1 MSAATRSLPPAL
13 AGSVCCLALLGGV
26 PAAGATAP
34 LSPRA
39 ASAAP
44 NLHLQLPSGW
54 VSRRLP
60 GGGLSAATDAADLGG
75 ARARRC
81 ARLTAQPVG
90 SGAANVA
97 RLLAE
102 VDRAPFVGSPTT
114 FPTSVGGVRAQY
126 VQWTAAERSGDETTR
141 TIIVQLA
148 TGSSYTFTL
157 EAPSAKWT
165 PSFPAFD
172 RILASVKFG

>member
-1 MSAATRSLPPAL
+1 MSAAGRPTAL
-13 AGSVCCLALLGGV
+13 ALGLSACSLALLGGA
-26 PAAGATAP
+26 PAAGASARLART
-34 LSPRA
+34 

-44 NLHLQLPSGW
+44 SLHLQLPSGW
-54 VSRRLP
+54 VSRRLA
-60 GGGLSAATDAADLGG
+60 GGGLSVAIDAADLGAVVPAG
-75 ARARRC
+75 

-90 SGAANVA
+90 SSPANVA
-97 RLLAE
+97 RLLAG

-114 FPTSVGGVRAQY
+114 FPTSVGGLRAQY

-141 TIIVQLA
+141 TIVVQLA

-172 RILASVKFG
+172 RILASVTFG